1 MSLGLGGGE
10 RGSTQVCLTPQPPN
24 HCVCLR
30 ESFRAVSQG
39 KVCLEKLLSRA
50 NRPVGHNCIF
60 QTFPE
65 AHWGHT
71 VVMSHR
77 ASTGILHLSS
87 SPPRSHY
94 QKPPQW
100 PLRALF
106 QDRQDGLTQE
116 IRKQQKQPSQS
127 ATSHESDIQEIFI
140 RSLSCAKHTQTAWD
154 PATKTTDKDPCPPGA
169 CIQVWGDRQKNS
181 QVLDQTIVIAT
192 KREK

>member
-1 MSLGLGGGE
+1 MSPGLGGGE
-10 RGSTQVCLTPQPPN
+10 KGSTQVCLIPQPLN

-77 ASTGILHLSS
+77 ASTGILLLSS

-106 QDRQDGLTQE
+106 
-116 IRKQQKQPSQS
+116 
-127 ATSHESDIQEIFI
+127 
-140 RSLSCAKHTQTAWD
+140 
-154 PATKTTDKDPCPPGA
+154 
-169 CIQVWGDRQKNS
+169 
-181 QVLDQTIVIAT
+181 
-192 KREK
+192 